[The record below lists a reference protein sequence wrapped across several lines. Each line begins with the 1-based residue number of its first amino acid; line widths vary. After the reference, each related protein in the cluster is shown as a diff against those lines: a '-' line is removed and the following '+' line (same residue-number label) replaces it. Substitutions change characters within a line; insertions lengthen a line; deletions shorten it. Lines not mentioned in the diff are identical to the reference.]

1 MDEIN
6 AGYERLAE
14 LQVFP
19 SDAILL
25 AVVDLDSRA
34 LVFHFIDVLNKS
46 VDKKK
51 SVSAK
56 SNLSHLM
63 QMKKHLVGHCIR
75 FGVSEAY
82 WFKIDTEMLMAEGCY
97 PTAL

>member
-19 SDAILL
+19 SDAILF

-46 VDKKK
+46 VLTKKK

-75 FGVSEAY
+75 F
-82 WFKIDTEMLMAEGCY
+82 WCF
-97 PTAL
+97 